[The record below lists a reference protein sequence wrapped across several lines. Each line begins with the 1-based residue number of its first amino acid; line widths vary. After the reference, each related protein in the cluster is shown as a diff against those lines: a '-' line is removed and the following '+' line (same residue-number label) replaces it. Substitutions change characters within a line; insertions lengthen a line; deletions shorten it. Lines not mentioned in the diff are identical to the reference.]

1 MLQLK
6 VLTHHPL
13 YPLLREGKVG
23 LEAFYELSG
32 WYLKSIVGEQLWLWM
47 KSFWGSKIQ
56 KPSFLT
62 NANHA
67 SNTVVR
73 CKS

>member
-13 YPLLREGKVG
+13 SPLLREGKVE

-32 WYLKSIVGEQLWLWM
+32 WYLKSIVGEQLWL
-47 KSFWGSKIQ
+47 
-56 KPSFLT
+56 
-62 NANHA
+62 
-67 SNTVVR
+67 
-73 CKS
+73 